1 MSRCVRSM
9 RLLRPPWLCVRW
21 AAEGW
26 RVEINVKFKE
36 PAVYVWGEM
45 KVGEAPALGL
55 WTGLSRCMCVC
66 VCTPASRWGYW
77 ESPGGILRQV
87 SSSTEFIS
95 L

>member
-1 MSRCVRSM
+1 M

-66 VCTPASRWGYW
+66 VYTCIQVGLLGEPRWNSEAS
-77 ESPGGILRQV
+77 
-87 SSSTEFIS
+87 FI
-95 L
+95 